1 MYADQIPRLSHKKN
15 TGKTHIF
22 PKGLQTFIKSTD
34 NKGALVFIQATNNDI
49 SKLLKSRKFNR
60 GGTAILAYL
69 ENSCDDSRN
78 MTQRNLSEKINFDVE
93 S

>member
-1 MYADQIPRLSHKKN
+1 MRMPWF
-15 TGKTHIF
+15 TGHYTTG
-22 PKGLQTFIKSTD
+22 PGL
-34 NKGALVFIQATNNDI
+34 QATNNDI

-60 GGTAILAYL
+60 GGTTILAYL

-78 MTQRNLSEKINFDVE
+78 MTQRNLSEKIHFDVE